1 MLLFP
6 GWGGGVGGME
16 ENKKSGV
23 GDVRAKAL
31 SWDIEWEKA
40 KNVLFGFFPLAPP
53 VAQCAPFT
61 SLAARKKS
69 RFAKK
74 KSAPPKKN
82 TPAANTLQHRMEGMP
97 LHPHPQPTQCYPLD
111 SFYSPPHSTIRQR
124 IKCRGAIFC
133 ARPSLP
139 TARVFCTIGIPSA
152 DAGAKYCAPTSG

>member
-40 KNVLFGFFPLAPP
+40 KNVFFGFFPLAPT
-53 VAQCAPFT
+53 VAQCAPLT

-74 KSAPPKKN
+74 KSSSPKKN
-82 TPAANTLQHRMEGMP
+82 A
-97 LHPHPQPTQCYPLD
+97 
-111 SFYSPPHSTIRQR
+111 
-124 IKCRGAIFC
+124 
-133 ARPSLP
+133 P
-139 TARVFCTIGIPSA
+139 TAFLNHEFRVGA
-152 DAGAKYCAPTSG
+152 DKVLQFGY